1 MMRLRRQRTVRAR
14 LMENKKKMDLP
25 TAEQLE
31 QELKRLKYRH
41 SFAFT
46 LRSTVASLIVVA
58 AIAVMISTM
67 IMPVLRVTGTSMT
80 PTLQNDQV
88 IICNKLAECQKGDVV
103 AFYYNNKVLI
113 KRVIGVAGDV
123 IDISGDGVVSV
134 NGEPLDE
141 PYVSELALGECDIEL
156 PYQVPDNRIFVMGD
170 HRSVSIDSRSTSVGC
185 VAIENVIGKVLL
197 RVYPIDSFGKI
208 KFYKFN

>member
-1 MMRLRRQRTVRAR
+1 MMMRLRRQRTVRAR
-14 LMENKKKMDLP
+14 LMESKKKMDLP

-103 AFYYNNKVLI
+103 AFYYNNKILI

-185 VAIENVIGKVLL
+185 VAIENVIGKVLF

-208 KFYKFN
+208 

>member
-1 MMRLRRQRTVRAR
+1 MRLRRQRTVRAR
-14 LMENKKKMDLP
+14 LMESKKKMDLP

-58 AIAVMISTM
+58 AIALMISTM

-208 KFYKFN
+208 

>member
-1 MMRLRRQRTVRAR
+1 MMMRLRRQRTVRAR
-14 LMENKKKMDLP
+14 LMESKKKMDLP

-103 AFYYNNKVLI
+103 AFYYNNKILI

-208 KFYKFN
+208 

>member
-14 LMENKKKMDLP
+14 LMESKKKMDLP

-46 LRSTVASLIVVA
+46 LRSTVASIIVVA

-208 KFYKFN
+208 

>member
-1 MMRLRRQRTVRAR
+1 
-14 LMENKKKMDLP
+14 MESKKKMDLP

-41 SFAFT
+41 SFAVT

-88 IICNKLAECQKGDVV
+88 IICNKLAECRKGDVV

-208 KFYKFN
+208 

>member
-1 MMRLRRQRTVRAR
+1 M
-14 LMENKKKMDLP
+14 
-25 TAEQLE
+25 
-31 QELKRLKYRH
+31 
-41 SFAFT
+41 
-46 LRSTVASLIVVA
+46 A

-208 KFYKFN
+208 

>member
-1 MMRLRRQRTVRAR
+1 MTDKELRKLRRSELIEILYYMRREIDELSEQNRK
-14 LMENKKKMDLP
+14 LESKKKMDLP

-141 PYVSELALGECDIEL
+141 PYVSEL
-156 PYQVPDNRIFVMGD
+156 
-170 HRSVSIDSRSTSVGC
+170 
-185 VAIENVIGKVLL
+185 VI
-197 RVYPIDSFGKI
+197 
-208 KFYKFN
+208 

>member
-1 MMRLRRQRTVRAR
+1 
-14 LMENKKKMDLP
+14 MESKKKMELP

-208 KFYKFN
+208 

>member
-1 MMRLRRQRTVRAR
+1 
-14 LMENKKKMDLP
+14 MENKKKMDLP

-208 KFYKFN
+208 

>member
-1 MMRLRRQRTVRAR
+1 
-14 LMENKKKMDLP
+14 MESKKKMDLP

-185 VAIENVIGKVLL
+185 VAIEKVIGKVLF

-208 KFYKFN
+208 

>member
-1 MMRLRRQRTVRAR
+1 
-14 LMENKKKMDLP
+14 MESKKKMDLP

-41 SFAFT
+41 SFAST

-208 KFYKFN
+208 

>member
-1 MMRLRRQRTVRAR
+1 MRLRRQRTVRAR
-14 LMENKKKMDLP
+14 LMESKKKMDLP

-46 LRSTVASLIVVA
+46 LKSTVASLIVVA

-208 KFYKFN
+208 

>member
-14 LMENKKKMDLP
+14 LMESKKKMDLP

-134 NGEPLDE
+134 NGESLDE

-208 KFYKFN
+208 

>member
-1 MMRLRRQRTVRAR
+1 MRLRRQRTVRAR

-113 KRVIGVAGDV
+113 KRVIGVAGDI

-208 KFYKFN
+208 

>member
-14 LMENKKKMDLP
+14 LMESKKKMDLP

-41 SFAFT
+41 SFAVT

-208 KFYKFN
+208 

>member
-1 MMRLRRQRTVRAR
+1 MMMRLRRQRTVRAR
-14 LMENKKKMDLP
+14 LMESKKKMDLP

-31 QELKRLKYRH
+31 QELKRLKYHH

-103 AFYYNNKVLI
+103 AFYYNNKILI

-208 KFYKFN
+208 

>member
-14 LMENKKKMDLP
+14 LMESKKKMDLP

-41 SFAFT
+41 SFAVT

-123 IDISGDGVVSV
+123 IDISDDGVVSV

-208 KFYKFN
+208 

>member
-1 MMRLRRQRTVRAR
+1 
-14 LMENKKKMDLP
+14 MENKKKMDLP

-123 IDISGDGVVSV
+123 IDISDDGVVSV

-185 VAIENVIGKVLL
+185 IAIENVIGKVLL

-208 KFYKFN
+208 

>member
-1 MMRLRRQRTVRAR
+1 
-14 LMENKKKMDLP
+14 MENKKKMDLP
-25 TAEQLE
+25 PAAQLE

-208 KFYKFN
+208 

>member
-1 MMRLRRQRTVRAR
+1 
-14 LMENKKKMDLP
+14 MESKKKMDLP

-197 RVYPIDSFGKI
+197 RVYPIDLFGKI
-208 KFYKFN
+208 

>member
-1 MMRLRRQRTVRAR
+1 
-14 LMENKKKMDLP
+14 MESKKKMDLP

-185 VAIENVIGKVLL
+185 VAIENVIGKVLF
-197 RVYPIDSFGKI
+197 RIYPIDSFGKI
-208 KFYKFN
+208 

>member
-1 MMRLRRQRTVRAR
+1 MSLMMRLRRQRTVRAR
-14 LMENKKKMDLP
+14 LMESKKKMDLP

-185 VAIENVIGKVLL
+185 VAIENVIGKVLF

-208 KFYKFN
+208 

>member
-1 MMRLRRQRTVRAR
+1 
-14 LMENKKKMDLP
+14 MESKKKMDLP

-41 SFAFT
+41 SFAVT

-208 KFYKFN
+208 

>member
-1 MMRLRRQRTVRAR
+1 
-14 LMENKKKMDLP
+14 MESKKKMDLP

-208 KFYKFN
+208 

>member
-1 MMRLRRQRTVRAR
+1 MKLRRQRTVRAR
-14 LMENKKKMDLP
+14 LMESKKKMDLP

-208 KFYKFN
+208 

>member
-1 MMRLRRQRTVRAR
+1 
-14 LMENKKKMDLP
+14 MESKKKMDLP

-41 SFAFT
+41 GFAFT

-185 VAIENVIGKVLL
+185 VAIENVMGKVLL

-208 KFYKFN
+208 

>member
-1 MMRLRRQRTVRAR
+1 MRLRWQRTVRAR
-14 LMENKKKMDLP
+14 LMESKKKMDLP

-46 LRSTVASLIVVA
+46 LRSTVASIIVVA

-208 KFYKFN
+208 

>member
-1 MMRLRRQRTVRAR
+1 
-14 LMENKKKMDLP
+14 MESKKKMDLP

-67 IMPVLRVTGTSMT
+67 IIPVLRVTGTSMT

-185 VAIENVIGKVLL
+185 VAIENVIGKVLF

-208 KFYKFN
+208 

>member
-1 MMRLRRQRTVRAR
+1 MRAR
-14 LMENKKKMDLP
+14 LMESKKKMDLP

-197 RVYPIDSFGKI
+197 RVYPIDSLGKI
-208 KFYKFN
+208 

>member
-1 MMRLRRQRTVRAR
+1 MRAR
-14 LMENKKKMDLP
+14 LMESKKKMDLP

-31 QELKRLKYRH
+31 QELKRLKYHH

-103 AFYYNNKVLI
+103 AFYYNNKILI

-208 KFYKFN
+208 

>member
-1 MMRLRRQRTVRAR
+1 
-14 LMENKKKMDLP
+14 MESKKKMDLP

-80 PTLQNDQV
+80 PTLQNDQL

-208 KFYKFN
+208 

>member
-1 MMRLRRQRTVRAR
+1 
-14 LMENKKKMDLP
+14 MESKKKMDLP

-41 SFAFT
+41 SFAVT

-134 NGEPLDE
+134 NGEPLVE

-208 KFYKFN
+208 